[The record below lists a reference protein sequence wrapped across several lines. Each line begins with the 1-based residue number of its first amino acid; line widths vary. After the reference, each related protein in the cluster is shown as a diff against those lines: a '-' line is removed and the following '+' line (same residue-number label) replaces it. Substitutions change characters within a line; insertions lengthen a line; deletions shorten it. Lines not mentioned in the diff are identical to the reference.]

1 MVRIFSQYVSV
12 RSLLLVVTESL
23 LIVLSLLL
31 AVRLRFWNSPY
42 ELELYLS
49 LPEFAMK
56 TALVLAVCQICF
68 YCNDVYDLTSGSGSL
83 ERILRLGEALGAA
96 SLLLG
101 FLYFLAPDLLL
112 GRGVILIGMSLV
124 TAFAILGRRVL
135 DRIWQFRSPAQRVIV
150 LGTGDMALEVAR
162 ELKRRDDLGMHLAG
176 FISSSPSDPK
186 QESLYGFP
194 VLGFAA
200 DLESIARTAKA
211 SRIIVAF
218 EDRRNVLPTREL
230 VTLRVRG
237 MRVDEA
243 STLLSSLTGRIP
255 LKSVS
260 PSWFV
265 FTDGFR
271 RSRVTELL
279 KRVLDLVVSTIG
291 LVLALPL
298 MAITAL
304 AIRLDSKGPALY
316 RQTRVGRMGRTFEVL
331 KFRSMRADAEQN
343 GVAQWAQKDDTR
355 TTRLGKF
362 LRKYRVDE
370 LPQFINVIRGE
381 MSFVGPR
388 PERPTFVDDLREKVP
403 YYDERHSVRPGI
415 TGWAQVQYSYGAS
428 IEDAYR
434 KLEYDLFYLKNMSVA
449 FDLAIILKTV
459 RIVTTGFGGR

>member
-1 MVRIFSQYVSV
+1 M
-12 RSLLLVVTESL
+12 LVFAESL

-31 AVRLRFWNSPY
+31 AVRLRFWNNPY
-42 ELELYLS
+42 EVELYLS
-49 LPEFAMK
+49 LPNFAIK
-56 TALVLAVCQICF
+56 TALVLGVCQICF
-68 YCNDVYDLTSGSGSL
+68 YCNDVYDLTSRAGSL
-83 ERILRLGEALGAA
+83 ERILKIGEALGAA

-101 FLYFLAPDLLL
+101 FLYFVFPDLLL

-124 TAFAILGRRVL
+124 TVLAILGRRLL
-135 DRIWQFRSPAQRVIV
+135 DRIWQFRSATQRVIV
-150 LGTGDMALEVAR
+150 LGTGEMALEVAR
-162 ELKRRDDLGMHLAG
+162 EIKRRDDLGMQLAG
-176 FISSSPSDPK
+176 FISSTAANDPTE
-186 QESLYGFP
+186 ESLYGFP
-194 VLGFAA
+194 VLGNAA
-200 DLESIARTAKA
+200 DVESIARTTKA

-218 EDRRNVLPTREL
+218 ENRRNVLPTREL
-230 VTLRVRG
+230 VTLRVQG

-265 FTDGFR
+265 FTDGFH
-271 RSRVTELL
+271 RSRATELL
-279 KRVLDLVVSTIG
+279 KRVLDLVVSSIG

-298 MAITAL
+298 MAVTAW
-304 AIRLDSKGPALY
+304 AIRLDSKGPVLY
-316 RQTRVGRMGRTFEVL
+316 RQSRVGHMGKTFEVL
-331 KFRSMRADAEQN
+331 KFRSMREDAEEN
-343 GVAQWAQKDDTR
+343 GVAQWAQKDDPR

-370 LPQFINVIRGE
+370 LPQLFNVIIGE

-388 PERPTFVDDLREKVP
+388 PERPTFVNDLREKIL

-434 KLEYDLFYLKNMSVA
+434 KLEYDLFYLKNMSLA